1 MLVKPDRLTGHLIRE
16 AVQFAHLVK
25 QRLELLL
32 VDQATLLP
40 PARRPSRAHHS
51 DARSTMPRGGRALC
65 ARDDLAHLG
74 TVDRGALGDHAA
86 DPVGHGP
93 SCLFGLEYD
102 QRLPVALVFGPR
114 PVAGDEAWRLRNPRA
129 QPAR

>member
-40 PARRPSRAHHS
+40 PARRPLARTPLRLAEH
-51 DARSTMPRGGRALC
+51 DAARWPGLC
-65 ARDDLAHLG
+65 ARDDLARLG
-74 TVDRGALGDHAA
+74 AFDRGALGDHAA
-86 DPVGHGP
+86 DPVGHG
-93 SCLFGLEYD
+93 
-102 QRLPVALVFGPR
+102 AL
-114 PVAGDEAWRLRNPRA
+114 AEL
-129 QPAR
+129 